1 MPLKTGGPCAVCG
14 TREST
19 LWHGKK
25 KEPEKICCH
34 NSECE
39 RQLGY
44 LPPLQKQVK
53 EKAAKKRAKA
63 AGSEEQPVD
72 PFEPTEE
79 ERVTPKLWLATLR
92 SIIGQRYCD
101 PDKLSERDKRNF
113 INIPEDVPMEDT
125 TQYLCFGLFIEDTDD
140 EGKLDTQWLTLSD
153 IIHMVGVEKTSVV
166 IKFYMNGQME
176 LLRNVYHAY
185 QVAARPDEPQQEP
198 QERQEGGSEPENGT
212 SEATVAA
219 DGEAE
224 A

>member
-63 AGSEEQPVD
+63 AVSEEQPVD

-79 ERVTPKLWLATLR
+79 ERVTPKLWMATLPQ
-92 SIIGQRYCD
+92 GQD
-101 PDKLSERDKRNF
+101 
-113 INIPEDVPMEDT
+113 
-125 TQYLCFGLFIEDTDD
+125 
-140 EGKLDTQWLTLSD
+140 
-153 IIHMVGVEKTSVV
+153 
-166 IKFYMNGQME
+166 
-176 LLRNVYHAY
+176 
-185 QVAARPDEPQQEP
+185 RPP
-198 QERQEGGSEPENGT
+198 GT
-212 SEATVAA
+212 STVLKTVDSLGSSALLV
-219 DGEAE
+219 EH
-224 A
+224 